1 MTVPGAINSERR
13 NAPPQRRGN
22 RFGEGWSFGNLL
34 GGTAE
39 DWENDMTTFI
49 TQARFTKDGLNGMIA
64 APGDRTEIVGRLI
77 AQVGGKLIA
86 HYLTSGEYDI
96 LLIYEGPSYE
106 ETVPALIVAAME
118 SGLADLKTVTALTS
132 SEMKSAFVKAGS
144 VAASYRSAGAHAA
157 TPSSAEPQTHR
168 PNSDSQR
175 EGETAREAQD
185 DVKAATAILNAENN
199 AVEDIRA
206 GRQAPYYFAPPVS
219 AAPSQPATSPRS
231 NNSADAVN
239 KVTSPTKGRRKGA

>member
-86 HYLTSGEYDI
+86 HLPQQAVDRIGELLVPGSSLVVSDEGLGRETGRDTEFIVLT
-96 LLIYEGPSYE
+96 
-106 ETVPALIVAAME
+106 
-118 SGLADLKTVTALTS
+118 
-132 SEMKSAFVKAGS
+132 
-144 VAASYRSAGAHAA
+144 R
-157 TPSSAEPQTHR
+157 
-168 PNSDSQR
+168 
-175 EGETAREAQD
+175 
-185 DVKAATAILNAENN
+185 
-199 AVEDIRA
+199 
-206 GRQAPYYFAPPVS
+206 
-219 AAPSQPATSPRS
+219 
-231 NNSADAVN
+231 
-239 KVTSPTKGRRKGA
+239 